1 MSCRVGMSTDPQERI
16 EYWKN
21 KEGCTSGRVLHSKLT
36 YDRALELEKK
46 EATER
51 GCHHSSGGPRVA
63 GQVWSVYYLSGCK

>member
-21 KEGCTSGRVLHSKLT
+21 KEGCASGRVLHSKLT

-51 GCHHSSGGPRVA
+51 GCSHSSGGPRVS
-63 GQVWSVYYLSGCK
+63 GHVWSVYYLSGCK